1 MTRLHR
7 TNDKGP
13 GQLGGEGSRALG
25 STALFIG
32 PLLAILRLF
41 VSGKPRR
48 GQNLFLLCRV
58 FFRRSA
64 ERLLARYRNDQHED
78 HPDHDQ
84 SADHQ
89 ELSPRT
95 PPNPS

>member
-1 MTRLHR
+1 MRA
-7 TNDKGP
+7 KGP

-25 STALFIG
+25 SPALFIG
-32 PLLAILRLF
+32 PLLAILRLLVF
-41 VSGKPRR
+41 GKPRR
-48 GQNLFLLCRV
+48 GQNLFLLGGRV
-58 FFRRSA
+58 FFRRGA